1 MNYLRFTQYAYLL
14 AGFIFA
20 FDAFQK
26 FEAGETNKAYLSA
39 GFALVG
45 VFMFFFRRKFA
56 KNLTTTTKKPSSW
69 KSE

>member
-26 FEAGETNKAYLSA
+26 FEAAETNKAYLSA

-56 KNLTTTTKKPSSW
+56 KKFDDHNKKT
-69 KSE
+69 

>member
-26 FEAGETNKAYLSA
+26 FEAAETNKAYLST
-39 GFALVG
+39 GFALVC

-56 KNLTTTTKKPSSW
+56 KKFDDHNKKT
-69 KSE
+69 